1 MSEYRPSGPDRPA
14 GCQYKEMRIS
24 HIIRESIITAA
35 VSICLLSV
43 QSCLKDNVD
52 GGLHSK
58 PIEFETVMT
67 RDAELTDA
75 SLNSFKVTAFID
87 DAGSTQFMKDEEVVL
102 TSGKWTYSPMKY
114 WPHLDQVHFMAY
126 STSLETNPK
135 IRPDF
140 VKVGDKFQSTFNY
153 TLPSPENTANSTDA
167 ENQPDIVFAFRTG
180 RTEADG
186 SVSFAFSHALTAIQF
201 KVGSVLPNTTLQKIE
216 LFKIPN
222 KATCVVT
229 GASDDTISFSWTLQ
243 PDFQRIDYVQSYDS
257 LALTDEM
264 VISEVGSPTTFMMI
278 PQTLDDKAHLRLY
291 VEVDGV
297 SQTRQV
303 SLEGTTWLP
312 GEIHTYTISLD

>member
-1 MSEYRPSGPDRPA
+1 
-14 GCQYKEMRIS
+14 MRIS

-67 RDAELTDA
+67 RATGLTDS

-87 DAGSTQFMKDEEVVL
+87 DAASTQFMKDEDVVF

-114 WPHLDQVHFMAY
+114 WPHQDQVHFMAY

-153 TLPSPENTANSTDA
+153 TLPSPENTSNSTDA

-180 RTEADG
+180 MTEQDG
-186 SVSFAFSHALTAIQF
+186 SVSFKFSHALAALQF
-201 KVGSVLPNTTLQKIE
+201 KVGTVPPNTTLQKIE

-222 KATCVVT
+222 KGKCVVSA
-229 GASDDTISFSWTLQ
+229 ASDDTVSYSWELS
-243 PDFQRIDYVQSYDS
+243 DSQRIDYFQSFDS
-257 LALTDEM
+257 LPLRDGM
-264 VISEVGSPTTFMMI
+264 VISEVTSSSTFMMI
-278 PQTLDDKAHLRLY
+278 PQTLDDNAHLRLY

-297 SQTRQV
+297 SQTRQI
-303 SLEGTTWLP
+303 SLEGTSWLP
-312 GEIHTYTISLD
+312 GEIHTYTISLK